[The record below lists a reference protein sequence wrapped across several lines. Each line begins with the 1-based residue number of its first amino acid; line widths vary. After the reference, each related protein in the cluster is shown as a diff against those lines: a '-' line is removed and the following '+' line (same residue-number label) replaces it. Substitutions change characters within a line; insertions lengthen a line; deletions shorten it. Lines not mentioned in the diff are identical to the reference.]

1 MGDLRQR
8 PFGPAGKPLAAL
20 SDQELHELAVR
31 RRAARA
37 SGRATGHRATG
48 QTNPAPAAT
57 SPRHPPGRETALGKH
72 PQAAP
77 PAQRLPTQV
86 RQWYANLEVP
96 EGSSVETV
104 EAAYARLMRRYD
116 PDRHRGDPDKHRAAL
131 DLTRSLTHAY
141 RGLSAHLRQ
150 DEAPPTPRR

>member
-20 SDQELHELAVR
+20 SDQELHEVAMR

-37 SGRATGHRATG
+37 SGRATG
-48 QTNPAPAAT
+48 QTAQAPAAT
-57 SPRHPPGRETALGKH
+57 SPRHAPGRETGPGTH
-72 PQAAP
+72 P
-77 PAQRLPTQV
+77 PAATPAQSRPTHV

-96 EGSSVETV
+96 EGASMETV

-141 RGLSAHLRQ
+141 RGLTAHLRQ
-150 DEAPPTPRR
+150 DGAPPTPRR